1 MEYCLTTEALC
12 KTYRQGKALHN
23 VTMHVPKGAI
33 YGFVGKNG
41 AGKTTLIRLICGLQA
56 PTAGGYTLYG
66 VRNTDP
72 SIHRVRRRMGAVVES
87 PAIYLDLTA
96 EDNLRLQARLL
107 GLPSE
112 EGIAPLLEL
121 VGLGETGRKKA
132 RNFSLGMRQR
142 LGIAVA
148 LCGEPDFLVLDEPV
162 NGLDPQ
168 GIIEMREL
176 ILKLNREYQ
185 ITVLLSSHILDELAR
200 LATHYG
206 FIDSGRMVKEMSAG
220 ELEARCRKCMR
231 LDVSD
236 TRALARVLDRQ
247 KAEYRIVDDTHAD
260 LYTELP
266 VTELVLAL
274 DKERCAVRSIKE
286 RDESLEN
293 FYMHLIGGVRHA

>member
-1 MEYCLTTEALC
+1 MEDILETHALC
-12 KTYRQGKALHN
+12 KRYRNFTALN
-23 VTMHVPKGAI
+23 GLDMHIPKGSI
-33 YGFVGKNG
+33 YGFVGRNG
-41 AGKTTLIRLICGLQA
+41 AGKTTLIRLICGLQL
-56 PTAGGYTLYG
+56 PTSG
-66 VRNTDP
+66 RC
-72 SIHRVRRRMGAVVES
+72 RRRMGAVVES
-87 PAIYLDLTA
+87 PAIYPDMTA
-96 EDNLRLQARLL
+96 EENLRQQALVL
-107 GLPSE
+107 GLPSD
-112 EGIAPLLEL
+112 GGAKALLQL
-121 VGLGETGRKKA
+121 VGLGDTERKKA
-132 RNFSLGMRQR
+132 KNFSLGMRQR
-142 LGIAVA
+142 LGIAIA
-148 LCGEPDFLVLDEPV
+148 LTGSPELLVLDEPV

-176 ILKLNREYQ
+176 ILKLNREQ
-185 ITVLLSSHILDELAR
+185 GITVLISSHILDELSR

-206 FIDSGRMVKEMSAG
+206 FIDGGRMVKEMSAG

-247 KAEYRIVDDTHAD
+247 KAEYHIVDDTHAD

>member
-121 VGLGETGRKKA
+121 VGLGETGERRPETFPWA
-132 RNFSLGMRQR
+132 CVSGWGLPWPSVESRISWCWMSLSTAWTPRASLR
-142 LGIAVA
+142 
-148 LCGEPDFLVLDEPV
+148 CG
-162 NGLDPQ
+162 
-168 GIIEMREL
+168 
-176 ILKLNREYQ
+176 
-185 ITVLLSSHILDELAR
+185 
-200 LATHYG
+200 
-206 FIDSGRMVKEMSAG
+206 
-220 ELEARCRKCMR
+220 
-231 LDVSD
+231 
-236 TRALARVLDRQ
+236 
-247 KAEYRIVDDTHAD
+247 
-260 LYTELP
+260 
-266 VTELVLAL
+266 
-274 DKERCAVRSIKE
+274 
-286 RDESLEN
+286 SL
-293 FYMHLIGGVRHA
+293 F

>member
-121 VGLGETGRKKA
+121 VGLGETGRKK
-132 RNFSLGMRQR
+132 GMRQR

-148 LCGEPDFLVLDEPV
+148 LCGEPDFLVLDEPI

-206 FIDSGRMVKEMSAG
+206 FLDQGTLVREVSAQ
-220 ELEARCRKCMR
+220 ELEAACRRCVR
-231 LDVSD
+231 LTVTDAK
-236 TRALARVLDRQ
+236 TLCRVLDGRGL
-247 KAEYRIVDDTHAD
+247 EYRLAGEGEAD
-260 LYTELP
+260 VYEAHDLSQLILDLHQAGCQ
-266 VTELVLAL
+266 VTGLHQ
-274 DKERCAVRSIKE
+274 
-286 RDESLEN
+286 RDETLESY
-293 FYMHLIGGVRHA
+293 YMNLVGGGRDV

>member
-1 MEYCLTTEALC
+1 MIKLS
-12 KTYRQGKALHN
+12 H
-23 VTMHVPKGAI
+23 VTKR
-33 YGFVGKNG
+33 YGRETVLDDVSAFFRAGEIHGIIGRNG
-41 AGKTTLIRLICGLQA
+41 SGKTVLLKCIAGLSSVDQGVIRVGRKVIGRDVEN
-56 PTAGGYTLYG
+56 P
-66 VRNTDP
+66 P
-72 SIHRVRRRMGAVVES
+72 RMGAIIETPGFLPNYS
-87 PAIYLDLTA
+87 GYRNLKFLADIRGRIDG
-96 EDNLRLQARLL
+96 EDVCEAMER
-107 GLPSE
+107 
-112 EGIAPLLEL
+112 
-121 VGLGETGRKKA
+121 VGLDPESRKHVSKY
-132 RNFSLGMRQR
+132 SLGMRQR
-142 LGIAVA
+142 LGIAIA
-148 LCGEPDFLVLDEPV
+148 LTDSPELLVLDEPV

-176 ILKLNREYQ
+176 ILKLNREQ
-185 ITVLLSSHILDELAR
+185 GITVLISSHILDELSR

-206 FIDSGRMVKEMSAG
+206 FIDGGRMVKEMSAG

-247 KAEYRIVDDTHAD
+247 KAGYRIVDDTHAD